1 MLEVSASHLGF
12 RHELARRAIERSL
25 PALARRRLHAH
36 VLRALQREERPDR
49 ASLMHLAVE
58 AGDVETVLAVGP
70 DAAREAA
77 RAGSHR
83 QALAHLESV
92 RPHLARLGERDRA
105 AVLDDYGWELYN
117 AHRFREAVDAGRAA
131 AALYEQLDDPV
142 AVAHALVR
150 VSRHLFMAG
159 ETVEAEECARPGR
172 GDPRAGGR
180 RRRARRRVAAP
191 RRDPRA
197 HRRVRAVGGRSSSSP
212 ADRALPRRPRRPRGA
227 RAQLPRRRGS
237 RARRPGRPAAG
248 ARQRRASRSARPTT
262 RSPRA
267 ATATSRSCSTAP
279 GGWTTL
285 EACIAEGLPFAR
297 ERGFWSHAYNLEL
310 HRCVLLLRR
319 GDLDGAL
326 AGLRELVDGVE
337 DPGMLFAYSVPWL
350 GRALARR
357 GDPAAG
363 GLLAGTWDGAQRQ
376 RLLLGV
382 AYAGLASVEW
392 AWLAGRP
399 EIAERVRGLAR
410 PRLAHP
416 GAAPFRAEL
425 PRYLARA
432 GLPAAPFDG
441 CPEPWAAGLRGD
453 WRAAADGWAQA
464 GDPYEQALELAES
477 GDVHTVA
484 EGLRILDAMDA
495 AGAAARVRATL
506 RAAGVPAGRGPRAT
520 TRANPF
526 GLTERQLDV
535 LELLS
540 EGLTNAQIAERL
552 VLSVRTVDHHVAAVL
567 DKLGVP
573 SRHEAAGAARRH
585 GVATTRR

>member
-1 MLEVSASHLGF
+1 MRDSLEVALGGADL
-12 RHELARRAIERSL
+12 E
-25 PALARRRLHAH
+25 
-36 VLRALQREERPDR
+36 V
-49 ASLMHLAVE
+49 
-58 AGDVETVLAVGP
+58 
-70 DAAREAA
+70 AARGYCNVAELLY
-77 RAGSHR
+77 REG
-83 QALAHLESV
+83 Q
-92 RPHLARLGERDRA
+92 LGE
-105 AVLDDYGWELYN
+105 
-117 AHRFREAVDAGRAA
+117 
-131 AALYEQLDDPV
+131 
-142 AVAHALVR
+142 
-150 VSRHLFMAG
+150 
-159 ETVEAEECARPGR
+159 
-172 GDPRAGGR
+172 
-180 RRRARRRVAAP
+180 
-191 RRDPRA
+191 
-197 HRRVRAVGGRSSSSP
+197 
-212 ADRALPRRPRRPRGA
+212 
-227 RAQLPRRRGS
+227 
-237 RARRPGRPAAG
+237 
-248 ARQRRASRSARPTT
+248 
-262 RSPRA
+262 
-267 ATATSRSCSTAP
+267 
-279 GGWTTL
+279 L

-310 HRCVLLLRR
+310 HRCVLQLRR

-326 AGLRELVDGVE
+326 AGLRELVHGVE

-399 EIAERVRGLAR
+399 EIAERVAASLA

-425 PRYLARA
+425 TRYLARA
-432 GLPAAPFDG
+432 GLPAEPFDG

-453 WRAAADGWAQA
+453 WRAAADGWETA
-464 GDPYEQALELAES
+464 GDPYEQALELTES
-477 GDVHTVA
+477 GDARTVA

-567 DKLGVP
+567 EKLDVP
-573 SRHEAAGAARRH
+573 SRHEAAGGGATDRRRRDYSTLSPITPGSRPALSTRVLAAAGVDGERVERALGVGDVDRRRQAGEASGGAAARDRDRIAR
-585 GVATTRR
+585 GRCRPPPRDPPGRRRPGCRRRARG

>member
-1 MLEVSASHLGF
+1 MRDSVEVALGEAH
-12 RHELARRAIERSL
+12 HE
-25 PALARRRLHAH
+25 
-36 VLRALQREERPDR
+36 V
-49 ASLMHLAVE
+49 
-58 AGDVETVLAVGP
+58 
-70 DAAREAA
+70 AARGYCNVAELLY
-77 RAGSHR
+77 REGR
-83 QALAHLESV
+83 LAE
-92 RPHLARLGERDRA
+92 
-105 AVLDDYGWELYN
+105 
-117 AHRFREAVDAGRAA
+117 
-131 AALYEQLDDPV
+131 
-142 AVAHALVR
+142 
-150 VSRHLFMAG
+150 
-159 ETVEAEECARPGR
+159 
-172 GDPRAGGR
+172 
-180 RRRARRRVAAP
+180 
-191 RRDPRA
+191 
-197 HRRVRAVGGRSSSSP
+197 
-212 ADRALPRRPRRPRGA
+212 
-227 RAQLPRRRGS
+227 
-237 RARRPGRPAAG
+237 
-248 ARQRRASRSARPTT
+248 
-262 RSPRA
+262 
-267 ATATSRSCSTAP
+267 
-279 GGWTTL
+279 L

-310 HRCVLLLRR
+310 HRCVLQLRR

-326 AGLRELVDGVE
+326 AGLRELVHGVE

-399 EIAERVRGLAR
+399 EIAERVAASLA

-416 GAAPFRAEL
+416 GGAPFRAEL
-425 PRYLARA
+425 ARYLARA
-432 GLPAAPFDG
+432 GLPAEPFDG

-453 WRAAADGWAQA
+453 WRAAADGWAAA
-464 GDPYEQALELAES
+464 GDPYEQALELTES
-477 GDVHTVA
+477 GDARTVA

-506 RAAGVPAGRGPRAT
+506 RAAGMPAGRGPRAT

-567 DKLGVP
+567 EKLGVP

-585 GVATTRR
+585 GGRDYSTLSPITPGARPALSTVSCAARVDRERVERPLGMGDVDRRREAGEAGGGAAARHRDRIARGRSRPPPRDPPGRRRPGCRTRARG